1 MKKITVLLLLILCSI
16 AFAGPVLAKD
26 LLFYL
31 GYDQV
36 DVIDTD
42 VDDVVKTIPAK
53 GWLREYAQT
62 PDSKQMIVTGSRH
75 LVHVI
80 DTDRL
85 EVTASYDMNDSEWE
99 YSVYGIIA
107 AEDNKTFYA
116 HMRPRKTENGE
127 AVIANPFVAQ
137 VEIATGKILRQV
149 EVPFGVGMLMRVKG
163 DKELYAFGLDLY
175 KIDISGDEMVF
186 KGVEY
191 EIIDK
196 GKNCLA
202 LWNYS
207 YANDGHVV
215 VPYYTAEGFGVIEV
229 DPDGKVSDRMSSGI
243 PLIYATMYSAD
254 RSKIFANMDEVYMLD
269 AKTLDIEAVAEIGQG
284 TNFAMNVSS
293 DGKKLYSA
301 AGGPHI
307 SVFDAE
313 TFKLLKVIEVHTD
326 GWAFGQIRK

>member
-1 MKKITVLLLLILCSI
+1 MLVCSVVFTGS
-16 AFAGPVLAKD
+16 ALAKD
-26 LLFYL
+26 YLFYL
-31 GYDQV
+31 GYGQV

-42 VDDVVKTIPAK
+42 SDEVVKSILAK

-62 PDSKQMIVTGSRH
+62 PDSKQIIITGSRH

-80 DTDRL
+80 DTDTL
-85 EVTASYDMNDSEWE
+85 AITTSYDMNDNEWE
-99 YSVYGIIA
+99 YSVYGIVA
-107 AEDNKTFYA
+107 AQDNKTFYA

-127 AVIANPFVAQ
+127 AVIGTPFVAQ
-137 VEIATGKILRQV
+137 VDIASGKILRKV
-149 EVPFGVGMLMRVKG
+149 DVPFGVGMLMRVKG

-175 KIDISGDEMVF
+175 KIDVSGDEMVF

-191 EIIDK
+191 EIVDK

-215 VPYYTAEGFGVIEV
+215 APYYTAEGFGVIEV
-229 DPDGKVSDRMSSGI
+229 DPNGKVSDRMSSGV
-243 PLIYATMYSAD
+243 PLIYSVMYSAD
-254 RSKIFANMDEVYMLD
+254 RSKIFGNMDEVYKLD
-269 AKTLDIEAVAEIGQG
+269 TKSLDVEAVVEIHQG
-284 TNFAMNVSS
+284 TNFTMNISS

-301 AGGPHI
+301 AGGPNI

-313 TFKLLKVIEVHTD
+313 NFKLLKVIDVHTD
-326 GWAFGQIRK
+326 GWALGQIRK